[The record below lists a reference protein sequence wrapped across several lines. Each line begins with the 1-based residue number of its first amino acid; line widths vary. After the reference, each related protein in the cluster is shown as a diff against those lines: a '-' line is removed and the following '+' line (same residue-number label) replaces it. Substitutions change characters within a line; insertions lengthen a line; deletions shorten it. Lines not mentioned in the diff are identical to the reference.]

1 MINVTNIFE
10 SNFLENISPSNIY
23 IYIYF
28 QIREI
33 VCRFVERKL
42 LSNRSQ
48 SRWKIFSK
56 LFTPRIYT
64 FSKYIL
70 RFLLRYFLVEENKS
84 FLASSVGVSIP
95 LLRFLSLRKKGI
107 KFRMNLQVGGRSN
120 VLRLLTFREIR
131 DGISYNDEGRGLEL
145 LAEDFFL
152 F

>member
-1 MINVTNIFE
+1 M
-10 SNFLENISPSNIY
+10 
-23 IYIYF
+23 
-28 QIREI
+28 
-33 VCRFVERKL
+33 CRFVERKL

-120 VLRLLTFREIR
+120 VLRFLTFREIR
-131 DGISYNDEGRGLEL
+131 DGISYNDERRGLEL